1 MKYSPSP
8 LRYPGGKASIYK
20 MVSDILTNNRNGSIS
35 YAEPYAGGC
44 GLALS
49 LLFKGDVQ
57 ELHLN
62 DIDIS
67 IASLWHCILND
78 TDRLLK
84 KVNDVNVNME
94 EWKKQKLVQ
103 DSKET
108 VDTLELAFS
117 TLFLNRTNHSGII
130 KGGVMGGKNQ
140 TGKYKL
146 DCRFTKQT
154 LIDRIKQIADN
165 ADKIYF
171 YNMDAIDFISHME
184 SLLINDL
191 MLMVDPPYY
200 MKGKSLYTNFYD
212 HSDHVYISE
221 KLNNTSIPWLLT
233 YDNVVEIKQI
243 YEGFNQYQFNINYSV
258 ANKRK
263 GTELLIT
270 SDYFKNL
277 NHERLIKA

>member
-20 MVSDILTNNRNGSIS
+20 MVSDILADNCNEFVS

-49 LLFKGDVQ
+49 LLFKDDVQ
-57 ELHLN
+57 ELYLN
-62 DIDIS
+62 DIDVSIS
-67 IASLWHCILND
+67 SLWHCILND
-78 TDRLLK
+78 TDRLLSK
-84 KVNDVNVNME
+84 INDVNINMD
-94 EWKKQKLVQ
+94 EWRKQKLIQ
-103 DSKET
+103 DNKQA

-117 TLFLNRTNHSGII
+117 TLFLNRTNHSGIL

-154 LIDRIKQIADN
+154 IINRIKEIAEN
-165 ADKIYF
+165 NNRIYF

-191 MLMVDPPYY
+191 ILMVDPPYY
-200 MKGKSLYTNFYD
+200 NKGKSLYTSFYD
-212 HSDHVYISE
+212 HEDHVYISE
-221 KLNNTSIPWLLT
+221 KLDSTSIPWLLT
-233 YDNVVEIKQI
+233 YDNTIEIRKI
-243 YEGFNQYQFNINYSV
+243 YESCNQYQFDINYSL

-270 SDYFKNL
+270 SEHFKNL
-277 NHERLIKA
+277 DHERLVTV

>member
-1 MKYSPSP
+1 
-8 LRYPGGKASIYK
+8 
-20 MVSDILTNNRNGSIS
+20 MVSDILTENCTGSIS

-62 DIDIS
+62 DVDIS

-84 KVNDVNVNME
+84 KVNDVNVNID

-103 DSKET
+103 EQKES

-146 DCRFTKQT
+146 DCRFTKKT
-154 LIDRIKQIADN
+154 LVDRIQEIADN
-165 ADKIYF
+165 SKNIYF

-184 SLLINDL
+184 SLEVRDLI
-191 MLMVDPPYY
+191 LMVDPPYY
-200 MKGKSLYTNFYD
+200 NKGKSLYTNFYD
-212 HSDHVYISE
+212 HDDHVYISE
-221 KLNNTSIPWLLT
+221 KLNSTSIPWLLT
-233 YDNVVEIKQI
+233 YDNTIEIQKI
-243 YEGFNQYQFNINYSV
+243 YENHKHYQFNINYSV

-263 GTELLIT
+263 GTELLIAST
-270 SDYFKNL
+270 QFESLSHKLF
-277 NHERLIKA
+277 ITV

>member
-8 LRYPGGKASIYK
+8 LRYPGGKASIYR
-20 MVSDILTNNRNGSIS
+20 MVSDIIADNCNGPIS

-49 LLFKGDVQ
+49 LLFKQDVQ

-67 IASLWHCILND
+67 IASLWYCILND
-78 TDRLLK
+78 TDKLLK
-84 KVNDVNVNME
+84 KVYDVNVSME
-94 EWKKQKLVQ
+94 EWRRQKLIQ

-108 VDTLELAFS
+108 ADTLELAFS

-154 LIDRIKQIADN
+154 IIDRIKKRTLEN
-165 ADKIYF
+165 
-171 YNMDAIDFISHME
+171 
-184 SLLINDL
+184 
-191 MLMVDPPYY
+191 
-200 MKGKSLYTNFYD
+200 
-212 HSDHVYISE
+212 
-221 KLNNTSIPWLLT
+221 SI
-233 YDNVVEIKQI
+233 
-243 YEGFNQYQFNINYSV
+243 
-258 ANKRK
+258 
-263 GTELLIT
+263 
-270 SDYFKNL
+270 
-277 NHERLIKA
+277 

>member
-20 MVSDILTNNRNGSIS
+20 MVSDILTDDCNEFVS

-49 LLFKGDVQ
+49 LLFKDDVQ

-62 DIDIS
+62 DIDVS
-67 IASLWHCILND
+67 IFSLWHCILND
-78 TDRLLK
+78 TDRLLSK
-84 KVNDVNVNME
+84 ITDININMD
-94 EWKKQKLVQ
+94 EWRKQKLIQ
-103 DSKET
+103 DNKQS

-117 TLFLNRTNHSGII
+117 TLFLNRTNHSGIL

-154 LIDRIKQIADN
+154 LINRINEIAEN
-165 ADKIYF
+165 NNRIHF

-184 SLLINDL
+184 SLSINDL
-191 MLMVDPPYY
+191 ILMVDPPYY
-200 MKGKSLYTNFYD
+200 NKGRSLYTNFYD
-212 HSDHVYISE
+212 HEDHVYISE
-221 KLNNTSIPWLLT
+221 KLDSTLIPWLLT
-233 YDNVVEIKQI
+233 YDNTIEIRKI
-243 YEGFNQYQFNINYSV
+243 YENCNQYHFDINYSV

-270 SDYFKNL
+270 SEHFQNL
-277 NHERLIKA
+277 NHERLTVA

>member
-20 MVSDILTNNRNGSIS
+20 MVSDILTNNCDGSVS

-49 LLFKGDVQ
+49 LLFKEDVQ

-62 DIDIS
+62 DIDVS

-78 TDRLLK
+78 TDRILRRI
-84 KVNDVNVNME
+84 NDVNVDMD
-94 EWKKQKLVQ
+94 EWAKQKAIQ
-103 DSKET
+103 DNKEN

-146 DCRFTKQT
+146 DRRFTKQT
-154 LIDRIKQIADN
+154 IINRINQIAEN
-165 ADKIYF
+165 NNRIHF

-191 MLMVDPPYY
+191 ILMVDPPYY

-221 KLNNTSIPWLLT
+221 KLNSTSIPWLLT
-233 YDNVVEIKQI
+233 YDNTIEIKQL
-243 YEGFNQYQFNINYSV
+243 YESCNQYQFDINYSV

-270 SDYFKNL
+270 SEHFQNL
-277 NHERLIKA
+277 NHQRLTVA

>member
-20 MVSDILTNNRNGSIS
+20 MVSDILTNNCGGYIS

-62 DIDIS
+62 DIDVS

-103 DSKET
+103 DSKDT
-108 VDTLELAFS
+108 ADTLDLAFS
-117 TLFLNRTNHSGII
+117 TFFLNRTNHSGII

-154 LIDRIKQIADN
+154 LVDRIKQIADN
-165 ADKIYF
+165 SNKIYF

-184 SLLINDL
+184 FLKIHDL
-191 MLMVDPPYY
+191 VLMVDPPYY
-200 MKGKSLYTNFYD
+200 NKGKSLYMNFYE
-212 HSDHVYISE
+212 HADHVHISR
-221 KLNNTSIPWLLT
+221 KLNSTLLPWLLT
-233 YDNVVEIKQI
+233 YDNALEIQEI
-243 YEGFNQYQFNINYSV
+243 YENYNHHQFNINYSV

-263 GTELLIT
+263 GTELLIA
-270 SDYFKNL
+270 SDHFKDL
-277 NHERLIKA
+277 SHKRLVTA

>member
-8 LRYPGGKASIYK
+8 LRYPGGKASIYR
-20 MVSDILTNNRNGSIS
+20 MVSDIIADNCNGPIS

-49 LLFKGDVQ
+49 LLFKQDVQ

-67 IASLWHCILND
+67 IASLWYCILND
-78 TDRLLK
+78 TDKLLK
-84 KVNDVNVNME
+84 KVYDVNVSME
-94 EWKKQKLVQ
+94 EWRRQKLIQ

-108 VDTLELAFS
+108 ADTLELAFS

-154 LIDRIKQIADN
+154 IIDRIKKIADN
-165 ADKIYF
+165 SNRICF

-184 SLLINDL
+184 VLQRNNL

-200 MKGKSLYTNFYD
+200 NKGKSLYTNFYD
-212 HSDHVYISE
+212 HDDHVYISE
-221 KLNNTSIPWLLT
+221 KLSSTSIPWLLT
-233 YDNVVEIKQI
+233 YDNAIEIQGI
-243 YEGFNQYQFNINYSV
+243 YESYNHHQFNINYSV

-270 SDYFKNL
+270 SDHFKNL
-277 NHERLIKA
+277 DHKRLTIS

>member
-20 MVSDILTNNRNGSIS
+20 MMSDILADNCEESIS

-49 LLFKGDVQ
+49 LLFKGNVQ

-62 DIDIS
+62 DVDVS
-67 IASLWHCILND
+67 IASLWQCILND
-78 TDRLLK
+78 TDNLLK
-84 KVNDVNVNME
+84 KLNDVNVDMD
-94 EWKKQKLVQ
+94 EWRKQKLIQ
-103 DSKET
+103 EDKESA
-108 VDTLELAFS
+108 DTLELAFS

-154 LIDRIKQIADN
+154 LIDRINQIADN
-165 ADKIYF
+165 SHRIYF

-184 SLLINDL
+184 SLKAPDLI
-191 MLMVDPPYY
+191 LMVDPPYY
-200 MKGKSLYTNFYD
+200 KKGKSLYTNFYD
-212 HSDHVYISE
+212 HDDHVYISE
-221 KLNNTSIPWLLT
+221 KLNSTSIPWLLT
-233 YDNVVEIKQI
+233 YDNTVEIIKI
-243 YEGFNQYQFNINYSV
+243 YENHKNYQFSINYSV

-270 SDYFKNL
+270 SDHFRNL
-277 NHERLIKA
+277 NHECLTIA

>member
-20 MVSDILTNNRNGSIS
+20 MVSDILTENCTGSIS

-62 DIDIS
+62 DVDIS

-84 KVNDVNVNME
+84 KVNDVNVNID

-103 DSKET
+103 EQKES

-146 DCRFTKQT
+146 DCRFTKKT
-154 LIDRIKQIADN
+154 LVDRIQEIADN
-165 ADKIYF
+165 SKNIYF

-184 SLLINDL
+184 SLEVRDLI
-191 MLMVDPPYY
+191 LMVDPPYY
-200 MKGKSLYTNFYD
+200 NKGKSLYTNFYD
-212 HSDHVYISE
+212 HDDHVYISE
-221 KLNNTSIPWLLT
+221 KLNSTSIPWLLT
-233 YDNVVEIKQI
+233 YDNTIEIQKI
-243 YEGFNQYQFNINYSV
+243 YENHKHYQFNINYSV

-263 GTELLIT
+263 GTELLIAST
-270 SDYFKNL
+270 QFESLSHKLF
-277 NHERLIKA
+277 ITV